1 MSGARGDV
9 DGTVDGEVGDEE
21 RLAAA
26 LAVLALTRTGN
37 APVGPLARWRAQR
50 LAALRRSGSEI
61 TPPRSASHPSR

>member
-9 DGTVDGEVGDEE
+9 DGRVDGEVGDEE

-26 LAVLALTRTGN
+26 LAVLALTRTGS